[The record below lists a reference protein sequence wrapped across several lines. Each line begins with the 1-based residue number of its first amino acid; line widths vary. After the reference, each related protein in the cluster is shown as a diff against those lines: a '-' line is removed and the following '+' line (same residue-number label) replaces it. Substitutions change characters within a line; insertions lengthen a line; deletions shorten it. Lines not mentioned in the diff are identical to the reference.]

1 VPLMDISIWHS
12 ATIYVL
18 LLYINLFIV
27 FVVNKISDLMS
38 TKTKRQQ
45 QIWLATVKCCQ
56 FNVSTDKVR
65 ESTDDVTIT
74 LATYDM
80 IHLV

>member
-1 VPLMDISIWHS
+1 
-12 ATIYVL
+12 
-18 LLYINLFIV
+18 
-27 FVVNKISDLMS
+27 MS

-74 LATYDM
+74 LATYNLGNVWYDTPGLASM
-80 IHLV
+80 TSDASLSIVQT